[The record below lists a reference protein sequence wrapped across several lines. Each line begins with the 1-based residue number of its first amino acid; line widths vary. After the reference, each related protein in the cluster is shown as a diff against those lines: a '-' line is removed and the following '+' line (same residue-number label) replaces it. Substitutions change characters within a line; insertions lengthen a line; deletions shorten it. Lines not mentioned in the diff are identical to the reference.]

1 MASPARCS
9 ACRGGIDSA
18 LVAAIAVDA
27 LGAGSRLGR
36 VAALALHRRHVE
48 RRRAVP
54 KPQLLG
60 IRYSTLPIEPAF
72 KSFHAHAGGDV
83 RGPKAATSPRRTCSR
98 ACRGVLLMA
107 LSNKF
112 GHIVLTTG
120 NKSEMA
126 VGYATLYGDM
136 CGGFAPIKDVYK
148 TLVYRLARYRNSSGR
163 GDSASA

>member
-1 MASPARCS
+1 MS
-9 ACRGGIDSA
+9 GGIDSA

-27 LGAGSRLGR
+27 LGADRVWGVSMPSRYTADMSNDDAR
-36 VAALALHRRHVE
+36 SQALR
-48 RRRAVP
+48 
-54 KPQLLG
+54 QG
-60 IRYSTLPIEPAF
+60 IRYSSCRSSRPSRPSTTRWLRPSPAAR
-72 KSFHAHAGGDV
+72 SDL
-83 RGPKAATSPRRTCSR
+83 TEENLQSRT
-98 ACRGVLLMA
+98 RGVLLMA

-148 TLVYRLARYRNSSGR
+148 TLVFRLARYRNSLGDGR
-163 GDSASA
+163 